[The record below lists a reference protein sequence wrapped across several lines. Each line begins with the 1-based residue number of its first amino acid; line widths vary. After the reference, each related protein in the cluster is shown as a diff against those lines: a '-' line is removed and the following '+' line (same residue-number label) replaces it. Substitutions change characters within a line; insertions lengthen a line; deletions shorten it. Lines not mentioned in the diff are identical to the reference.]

1 LKKWIEDKNDE
12 EDFVEPK
19 EVDENGNII
28 DYHIRG
34 KGLTKKCI

>member
-1 LKKWIEDKNDE
+1 LKKWIEDKNEE
-12 EDFVEPK
+12 EDFVETTP
-19 EVDENGNII
+19 DENGNVI